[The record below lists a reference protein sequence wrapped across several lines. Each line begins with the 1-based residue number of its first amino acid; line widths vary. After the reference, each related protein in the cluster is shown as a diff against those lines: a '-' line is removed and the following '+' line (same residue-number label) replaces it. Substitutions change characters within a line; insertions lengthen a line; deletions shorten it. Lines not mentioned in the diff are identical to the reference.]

1 MEGEPVN
8 SEICIHMSEWLSKLM
23 PKGKQLLLHNIHVD
37 SFMIMRC
44 FVAICSVSK
53 ISHLM

>member
-1 MEGEPVN
+1 LRRPK
-8 SEICIHMSEWLSKLM
+8 LSKEKVKRLMKKKKKM
-23 PKGKQLLLHNIHVD
+23 PKGKQLLLHNVHDD

-44 FVAICSVSK
+44 FVAICSVSE